1 MIMYSFF
8 FLIIFRSRKRRTS
21 ETLLQDDEEV
31 VMSECSAAM
40 LLMKLSCS
48 PHQTQYH
55 SSMVAHS
62 HHQYGSSLPIFDSL
76 GKPMLY
82 GNLPSPVDSSGA
94 SSFRSATPSPPL
106 SSSTGTSMAD
116 EGIVKDIFTS
126 EQTRSR
132 SNSKP
137 KVVYQCTYPGC
148 RVAAVKSVR
157 AIEAHVRREHLKRP
171 DDHPDDG
178 EEEFYYTEVEIPS
191 TAPRAR
197 AYTEP
202 ATQMANLS
210 LADHLDMARPAHED
224 PTSTMVAARGF
235 RNKMRTLSGGHKS
248 GNSLLISQQQQQS
261 SPQASITTPITIAPS
276 VGSPGKYI
284 LISPRSE
291 ANVSSSAPV
300 TSGSSMLKSPGHRRI
315 REGKKCR
322 KVYGLEQRDLWCTQC
337 KWKKACA
344 RFGKPAGSHN
354 TGTTQNNNTE
364 TSSTSLLM
372 PAAVG
377 TNHHANA
384 GISSQAIRAIKF

>member
-137 KVVYQCTYPGC
+137 VSIVV
-148 RVAAVKSVR
+148 VLLL
-157 AIEAHVRREHLKRP
+157 IIII
-171 DDHPDDG
+171 
-178 EEEFYYTEVEIPS
+178 EVE
-191 TAPRAR
+191 T
-197 AYTEP
+197 
-202 ATQMANLS
+202 
-210 LADHLDMARPAHED
+210 
-224 PTSTMVAARGF
+224 
-235 RNKMRTLSGGHKS
+235 
-248 GNSLLISQQQQQS
+248 
-261 SPQASITTPITIAPS
+261 
-276 VGSPGKYI
+276 
-284 LISPRSE
+284 
-291 ANVSSSAPV
+291 
-300 TSGSSMLKSPGHRRI
+300 
-315 REGKKCR
+315 
-322 KVYGLEQRDLWCTQC
+322 
-337 KWKKACA
+337 
-344 RFGKPAGSHN
+344 
-354 TGTTQNNNTE
+354 
-364 TSSTSLLM
+364 
-372 PAAVG
+372 
-377 TNHHANA
+377 
-384 GISSQAIRAIKF
+384 

>member
-1 MIMYSFF
+1 MKYVCWSLVNLHDSSIRIRIFLNWPMSAFPPTHVMTTTRPAKRPPSMHSHSSPKPSRCQGRIMFK
-8 FLIIFRSRKRRTS
+8 FLGMFLYFYLNHFEIEKWEFILSSSSLIFRSRKRRTS

-137 KVVYQCTYPGC
+137 
-148 RVAAVKSVR
+148 
-157 AIEAHVRREHLKRP
+157 
-171 DDHPDDG
+171 
-178 EEEFYYTEVEIPS
+178 
-191 TAPRAR
+191 
-197 AYTEP
+197 
-202 ATQMANLS
+202 
-210 LADHLDMARPAHED
+210 
-224 PTSTMVAARGF
+224 
-235 RNKMRTLSGGHKS
+235 
-248 GNSLLISQQQQQS
+248 
-261 SPQASITTPITIAPS
+261 
-276 VGSPGKYI
+276 
-284 LISPRSE
+284 
-291 ANVSSSAPV
+291 VS
-300 TSGSSMLKSPGHRRI
+300 R
-315 REGKKCR
+315 
-322 KVYGLEQRDLWCTQC
+322 
-337 KWKKACA
+337 
-344 RFGKPAGSHN
+344 
-354 TGTTQNNNTE
+354 
-364 TSSTSLLM
+364 
-372 PAAVG
+372 
-377 TNHHANA
+377 
-384 GISSQAIRAIKF
+384 